1 MPADTATPDAV
12 VDRLYAAYNARDVEA
27 AAALYADD
35 GWHEEANAGRRRTG
49 RAAVAD
55 GLAGFFRMM
64 PDAAW
69 QERERIRAGGSVA
82 VVYTLRGS
90 FRADVGPFK
99 ATGQPVE
106 LAGLHVVELDG
117 DRIRGTRDFWDMAA
131 FVRQIA

>member
-12 VDRLYAAYNARDVEA
+12 VDRFYAAYNGHDVEA
-27 AAALYADD
+27 AVALYLED
-35 GWHEEANAGRRRTG
+35 GWHEEANAGRRRAG
-49 RAAVAD
+49 REAVAA

-82 VVYTLRGS
+82 VVYTMSGHFS
-90 FRADVGPFK
+90 ADVGPFK
-99 ATGQPVE
+99 ATGQAVE
-106 LAGLHVVELDG
+106 LAGLHVIELDG